1 MSRTECAAGVEAS
14 RLSAYLDG
22 ELLPAEQSAVE
33 AHLASCIHCT
43 ELLADLA
50 AVVERAEAMAREAEP
65 SADLWPAIAARLKP
79 QRSARSLFQ
88 GSFRD
93 LLGGYRFRLKPAF
106 AAVAGVALVV
116 ATAFL
121 LVRSRPI
128 SPPEVLVVTAPG
140 AVTTGIGDAS
150 PEYYDRLAVLR
161 SRAHAQLTHD
171 PRVMEVL
178 EQNLQVLDMAIAQ
191 YADALTEQPGD
202 ERLRSRIDAAR
213 QRKIELL
220 QETVSLTAEAND

>member
-1 MSRTECAAGVEAS
+1 MSRTQCAAGVKAS
-14 RLSAYLDG
+14 QLSAYMDG
-22 ELLPAEQSAVE
+22 ELPPAERRAVE
-33 AHLASCIHCT
+33 AHLASCVHCS

-50 AVVERAEAMAREAEP
+50 AVVERAAAMEREAEP
-65 SADLWPAIAARLKP
+65 STDLWPGIRARLKP
-79 QRSARSLFQ
+79 RPSAWSRVRRPL
-88 GSFRD
+88 RD
-93 LLGGYRFRLKPAF
+93 LLPGYGFRLKPSF
-106 AAVAGVALVV
+106 AVVAGVTLLV
-116 ATAFL
+116 AAAFL

-140 AVTTGIGDAS
+140 TVTTNAGDAN

-191 YADALTEQPGD
+191 YADALAEQPGD
-202 ERLRSRIDAAR
+202 ERLRSRIEAAR
-213 QRKIELL
+213 QRKMELL